1 MEVQQKTGLKNLLL
15 QKKITF
21 LHDQVENKEAA
32 LGELIAASQL
42 QPHAVNRKLE
52 VYFNNLLLQK

>member
-15 QKKITF
+15 QKKITY
-21 LHDQVENKEAA
+21 LQDQVENKEAA

-52 VYFNNLLLQK
+52 VYF